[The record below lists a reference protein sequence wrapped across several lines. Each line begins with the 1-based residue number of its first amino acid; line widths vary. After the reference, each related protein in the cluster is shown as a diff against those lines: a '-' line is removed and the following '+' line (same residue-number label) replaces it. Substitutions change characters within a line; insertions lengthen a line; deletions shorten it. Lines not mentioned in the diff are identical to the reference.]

1 MSVNRPS
8 IQPTKKIT
16 LALIFLVGSFAFLY
30 SSTYAAEPMRFE
42 RVDRCASP
50 PQDLASESRCIWVP
64 PTLGAGPLLLAF
76 GEITK
81 QTDEQFGEISATL
94 PPQTIVVFQSLGGD
108 VVGSLRLGQAIRAR
122 GFNTYLS
129 DSHLPQVDA
138 KTQGKCFSACAY
150 AFLGGSTRGVDAAA
164 QYGVHQFRGQG
175 VDLNAIQTQKLSAVL
190 GRYLDA
196 MFVNRQLLDQ
206 ALLTDPGKVNLIPAN
221 LRQAWRVENVG
232 MTAGTNQMRWRIEV
246 APGGKRLAYAVQ
258 KQRASSASITLAFAR
273 LGDKEKLTAL
283 LIIKP
288 DPSQE
293 GNAEWLSN
301 FNRKIPVLVEF
312 TSDLPNSNAGV
323 KTPGR
328 KFELM
333 PVSDWMVA
341 GTTNTLGTRQIW
353 LATSPE
359 FMSQLGATTQFTV
372 KPLWPA
378 LPRGLDE
385 VTIFGTQG
393 FKDAMLA
400 L

>member
-1 MSVNRPS
+1 VSVKLLFS
-8 IQPTKKIT
+8 QPTQKIS
-16 LALIFLVGSFAFLY
+16 ARLIFWVGSFAFVSFLQ
-30 SSTYAAEPMRFE
+30 AAEPMRFE

-50 PQDLASESRCIWVP
+50 PKDTSSEIRCIWVP
-64 PTLGAGPLLLAF
+64 PSLGAGPLLLAY

-81 QTDEQFGEISATL
+81 QTDEQFGEISTTL

-129 DSHLPQVDA
+129 DSHLAQVDP

-150 AFLGGSTRGVDAAA
+150 AFLGGNIRGVDPTA

-175 VDLNAIQTQKLSAVL
+175 TDLNAIQTQKLSAVL

-196 MFVNRQLLDQ
+196 MLVNRQLLDQ
-206 ALLTDPGKVNLIPAN
+206 ALLTDPGKVNLIPPN
-221 LRQAWRVENVG
+221 LRQAWRVENIGALVAE
-232 MTAGTNQMRWRIEV
+232 TQSRWRIEV
-246 APGGKRLAYAVQ
+246 AAGGKRLAYAVQ
-258 KQRASSASITLAFAR
+258 KQNASGALITLAFAR

-283 LIIKP
+283 LIVKP

-293 GNAEWLSN
+293 GSPDWLVN
-301 FNRKIPVLVEF
+301 FNKKIPVLIELINE
-312 TSDLPNSNAGV
+312 LPGSSTGGKIA
-323 KTPGR
+323 GR
-328 KFELM
+328 KFELI

-341 GTTNTLGTRQIW
+341 GTTNTPGTRQIW

-359 FMSQLGATTQFTV
+359 FMAQLGAASQFTL
-372 KPLWPA
+372 KPLWPV

-385 VTIFGTQG
+385 ITIFSTRG
-393 FKDAMLA
+393 FRDAMLA